1 MSSTPAAPHE
11 ELSPQARSLA
21 EQHMPLVRRIAA
33 GLFRDRAFHG
43 IPFEEFVQ
51 FGMQGLLQAAMR
63 FDASRGYAFE
73 TYASHRIRG
82 AILSGLDI
90 STEVNLQVAARR
102 RMLAERVES
111 LVAPAPDDEA
121 APALP
126 QEQAL
131 GRLVQVSIGLAIAF
145 MLEDTTMFEAEGVHH
160 WDDGSANV
168 AYRQLQ
174 QRLRHALAALGEQER
189 RVVEGHYF
197 LHEAF
202 EDIAAAMSLS
212 KGRISQIHKRALQRL
227 RGELAS
233 LRLADFIA

>member
-1 MSSTPAAPHE
+1 MTSTPVAPQ
-11 ELSPQARSLA
+11 ELSPEARELA
-21 EQHMPLVRRIAA
+21 ERHMPLVHRIAA
-33 GLFRDRAFHG
+33 VLFRDRSFHG

-63 FDASRGYAFE
+63 FDASRGFSFE

-102 RMLAERVES
+102 RLLAERVGS
-111 LVAPAPDDEA
+111 LA
-121 APALP
+121 APAEDDAP
-126 QEQAL
+126 AQPSPEGAL

-145 MLEDTTMFEAEGVHH
+145 MLDDTTMYEAEGVHH
-160 WDDGSANV
+160 WDDGSANL

-174 QRLRHALAALGEQER
+174 RRLRGALDKLNEQER

-202 EDIAAAMSLS
+202 EDIAAAMALS
-212 KGRISQIHKRALQRL
+212 KGRISQIHKKALQRL
-227 RGELAS
+227 HAELAS
-233 LRLADFIA
+233 LRLADFVA